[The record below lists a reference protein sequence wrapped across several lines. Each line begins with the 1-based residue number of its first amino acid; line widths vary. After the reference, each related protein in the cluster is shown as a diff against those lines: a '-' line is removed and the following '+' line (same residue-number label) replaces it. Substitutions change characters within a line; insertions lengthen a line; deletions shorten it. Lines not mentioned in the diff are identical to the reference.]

1 MRELSA
7 CDFCG
12 ASDAGTFEVLPPEI
26 DAGEASEASRASP
39 GMPGGGR
46 RMVLCDDCRTTLGG
60 VVQPLL
66 DHLEGGDDVEPD
78 VGDVEPDVGGDAGSE
93 GPGGQSAAAGA
104 DANPAGRQGDQP
116 GDGDAAGGSTSADGG
131 ASDAGS
137 AETGGAKAG
146 GADAGSAEAGDADAG
161 SASAG
166 RDESGAKMAATGA
179 GKSSGVPRGY
189 RKTVRFLENREF
201 PMPRENAVSMTSDA
215 YGLDEEAVHAAIDH
229 AIKHDRLTEFDGE
242 LRKP

>member
-1 MRELSA
+1 
-7 CDFCG
+7 
-12 ASDAGTFEVLPPEI
+12 
-26 DAGEASEASRASP
+26 
-39 GMPGGGR
+39 
-46 RMVLCDDCRTTLGG
+46 

-66 DHLEGGDDVEPD
+66 DPLEGGGDVEPD
-78 VGDVEPDVGGDAGSE
+78 VGDVEPDVGGDTGSE
-93 GPGGQSAAAGA
+93 GPGGESAAAGA
-104 DANPAGRQGDQP
+104 DANPAGQQGDQP
-116 GDGDAAGGSTSADGG
+116 GDGDAAGGSTSADSG

-137 AETGGAKAG
+137 AETGGAEAGGADAG
-146 GADAGSAEAGDADAG
+146 GADAGSPEAGSVDAG